1 MLRNGAGSVNIAICS
16 RNQELITDLEQMSY
30 NDKGEVD
37 KSNQDLTHSVDSV
50 GYFIE
55 YEYGLH
61 KTEVRN
67 IRMRVG

>member
-1 MLRNGAGSVNIAICS
+1 MLRNGNGDVNIAICE
-16 RNQELITDLEQMSY
+16 RNHHLINDLEQMSY

-37 KSNQDLTHSVDSV
+37 KSNQDLSHASDSV

-55 YEYGLH
+55 YEHGLN
-61 KTEVRN
+61 KTEVKN